1 LKLLSATKRQRR
13 RSRIQ
18 PLQIVFYLVASILAL
33 YALGPLLVLIFN
45 SLKSDSEIG
54 SNPLGP
60 PIHPLLSNF
69 ADAWNQGDLGTTI
82 RNSMIIT
89 LGTVV
94 GIWIIAGLAAYA
106 MTHLDLPGKNGVFIY
121 LITTLSIPFQL
132 FLVPLYFL
140 WSNLNLTDNLFGL
153 IIIYWA
159 VNSPFAIVL
168 LRSYLLTLP
177 QEYSDAARVDGANEL
192 QVLTRVVAPL
202 SLPGILT
209 VGLIVGFAAWNEFI
223 YAVTFIQDDSLL
235 PVSTSFL
242 AFQQSFHRF
251 WGLTD
256 AAGLI
261 IILPVIV
268 IFLLLQRR
276 FVAGLSSGG
285 LRG

>member
-1 LKLLSATKRQRR
+1 MFIYLLA
-13 RSRIQ
+13 
-18 PLQIVFYLVASILAL
+18 AILAV
-33 YALGPLLVLIFN
+33 YALSPLVVLVFN

-54 SNPLGP
+54 ANPLGP
-60 PIHPLLSNF
+60 PTQPLFSNF
-69 ADAWNQGDLGTTI
+69 ANAWEQGDLGTTI
-82 RNSMIIT
+82 RNSIIIT
-89 LGTVV
+89 SGTVLGV
-94 GIWIIAGLAAYA
+94 WVIAGLAAYA
-106 MTHLDLPGKNGVFIY
+106 MTHLDLPGRNGVFIY
-121 LITTLSIPFQL
+121 LVTTLSIPFQL
-132 FLVPLYFL
+132 FLIPLYFL

-159 VNSPFAIVL
+159 VQSPFAIML

-177 QEYSDAARVDGANEL
+177 RDYSDAARIDGANEL
-192 QVLTRVVAPL
+192 QVLTRVIMPL
-202 SLPGILT
+202 SLPGFLT
-209 VGLIVGFAAWNEFI
+209 IGLVVGFAAWNEFI
-223 YAVTFIQDDSLL
+223 YAVTFIQDNSLE

-268 IFLLLQRR
+268 MFLILQRR
-276 FVAGLSSGG
+276 FVEGLSSGG